1 LVQVPVGDKKR
12 ELYMRRTLAT
22 VVILGASMI
31 GLSGLAAADDGDYDA
46 NPGRQQAFTVSC
58 NAGHGAF
65 GIFEGERGGWVPAKA
80 QDGGIGDTTGPANS
94 GAAATCRA
102 Q

>member
-1 LVQVPVGDKKR
+1 MAVGVFA
-12 ELYMRRTLAT
+12 LA
-22 VVILGASMI
+22 GMI
-31 GLSGLAAADDGDYDA
+31 GTAGVANADGEDYES
-46 NPGRQQAFTVSC
+46 NPGRQQSFTVSC

-65 GIFEGERGGWVPAKA
+65 GIFEGERGAWVPAAA
-80 QDGGIGDTTGPANS
+80 QEGGIGDSTGPANS

>member
-1 LVQVPVGDKKR
+1 
-12 ELYMRRTLAT
+12 MRRTVATLIFLA
-22 VVILGASMI
+22 VSMI
-31 GLSGLAAADDGDYDA
+31 GLSGLASADGDDYEN
-46 NPGRQQAFTVSC
+46 NPGRQQAFSVSC

-65 GIFEGERGGWVPAKA
+65 GIFEGEQGGWVPEFA
-80 QDGGIGDTTGPANS
+80 QNGGIGDTTGPANS

>member
-1 LVQVPVGDKKR
+1 
-12 ELYMRRTLAT
+12 MRRTLAT

-31 GLSGLAAADDGDYDA
+31 GLSGIASADAGDYDN

-65 GIFEGERGGWVPAKA
+65 GIFEGEQGGWVPAA
-80 QDGGIGDTTGPANS
+80 ARQGGIGDTTGPANS
-94 GAAATCRA
+94 GAAAACRA
-102 Q
+102 R

>member
-1 LVQVPVGDKKR
+1 MSDV
-12 ELYMRRTLAT
+12 
-22 VVILGASMI
+22 AS
-31 GLSGLAAADDGDYDA
+31 ADLGDYLA
-46 NPGRQQAFTVSC
+46 NPGREQSSTVSC

-65 GIFEGERGGWVPAKA
+65 GIFEGERGGWVPEAA
-80 QDGGIGDTTGPANS
+80 QQGGIGDTTGPANS

>member
-1 LVQVPVGDKKR
+1 MDVRVGDKKGIVQ
-12 ELYMRRTLAT
+12 MRRTLAT
-22 VVILGASMI
+22 VVLVGASMI
-31 GLSGLAAADDGDYDA
+31 GLSGLAAADGGDYDA

-65 GIFEGERGGWVPAKA
+65 GIFEGERGGWVPAYA